1 MRNVEN
7 DDKTDVRLKWK
18 EEDGAAGYKVGW
30 EGGWEGNAYFL
41 QTRTA
46 RRKLR
51 DETRGGE
58 GRGGEGDAE

>member
-1 MRNVEN
+1 MERRG
-7 DDKTDVRLKWK
+7 TKWG
-18 EEDGAAGYKVGW
+18 ERAGGR
-30 EGGWEGNAYFL
+30 ETRISL